1 MLCTNFYNNQN
12 FSMKIFNHTFFY
24 FLILLLLP
32 LHSIFANGKY
42 IPTSKN
48 SDVKNEVRLISSDNN
63 NTVIS
68 VRVAGYSIVE
78 RSVTGENFD
87 AINIEGY
94 TSLGNTGQASL
105 PVMTKMISIPNFKNV
120 SIKILNSSEK
130 NYSVNK
136 IYPSQ
141 EFPLR
146 NSNAEVKD
154 FSYDKNY
161 YTSDKNYPSEIVS
174 IKEIAVMRDHRV
186 AVISINP
193 VRYNPAKNEMT
204 VYDEI
209 EFELVY
215 DGYSNVNNVTNS
227 VYSRSKSFENIYKNT
242 IFNYGSINNDN
253 TFLIAPKMLILTADS
268 LYNSILPF
276 AEWKNQ
282 KGIKTT
288 VTLRSEINANGNP
301 TSTEIKNYLTANY
314 NSADRTEYV
323 LIVGDAR
330 GRNTLTWFNA
340 TGGKSDHPY
349 QCLDGTDILPDIVV
363 GRISV
368 QSVSEL
374 DSALASLM
382 QYEKFPEMDDTDWY
396 KRALVLHS
404 NDGIDPINGQVA
416 KSVFLNEGGFT
427 NVDIAMESTSQN
439 QITSFINGGVSWT
452 WFIGHGNE
460 TSWASPVWNM
470 SNMVNLNYEN
480 RKPTIISIACS
491 NADLDYSETNDC
503 FGEAWIE
510 RSTKNTAI
518 NIAASTELCSFYTSD
533 TIGREMLY
541 GYFRHGIYD
550 FGSMLNFGK
559 IQAYNYFNGSGSVI
573 ATINQFMVLGD
584 PSQEAFSDVP
594 KNISLLRDYSG
605 GQHKFNIKTGS
616 ENYNGALIAIS
627 QNSELKSSGYTDSLG
642 NYSFNSDL
650 INNNLPVNIVVTGKN
665 LNPYFGNMIL
675 TSISSGVE
683 NPNKFSLNQN
693 YPNPFNP
700 YTIISFS
707 IGNNLNL
714 SENVILKVYDILGN
728 ETATLVNER
737 LTSGSY
743 SIEWNAGNFSSGV
756 YFYKLSA
763 GNFSE
768 VKKMTLLK

>member
-1 MLCTNFYNNQN
+1 
-12 FSMKIFNHTFFY
+12 MKYLKHTTL
-24 FLILLLLP
+24 LILGLVMITP
-32 LHSIFANGKY
+32 CGVFANGKY
-42 IPTSKN
+42 ISTSKSPEAN
-48 SDVKNEVRLISSDNN
+48 NEIRLISSDNN
-63 NTVIS
+63 KTVIS
-68 VRVAGYSIVE
+68 VKVAGYTKE
-78 RSVTGENFD
+78 EKQVTGKNFD
-87 AINIEGY
+87 VINIEGY
-94 TSLGNTGQASL
+94 TSIGITGQASL
-105 PVMTKMISIPNFKNV
+105 PVMTKLISIPNFKNV
-120 SIKILNSSEK
+120 SIKILNSTEK
-130 NYSVNK
+130 IYTVNK
-136 IYPSQ
+136 IYPGQ

-146 NSNAEVKD
+146 NSNIEVKE

-161 YTSDKNYPSEIVS
+161 YSTDRNYPSEIVS

-193 VRYNPAKNEMT
+193 VRYNPAKNEIT
-204 VYDEI
+204 VFDEF

-215 DGYSNVNNVTNS
+215 DGYSNVNNITNP

-242 IFNYGSINNDN
+242 IFNYSSINNDN
-253 TFLIAPKMLILTADS
+253 TFLIAPKMLIITADS

-282 KGIKTT
+282 KGIKTNI
-288 VTLRSEINANGNP
+288 VLRSEINANGNP
-301 TSTEIKNYLTANY
+301 TSLEIKNYLTTRY
-314 NSADRTEYV
+314 NSSDRTEYV
-323 LIVGDAR
+323 LLVGDAR
-330 GRNTLTWFNA
+330 GRNTLTWFTA

-363 GRISV
+363 GRLSV
-368 QSVSEL
+368 QTVSEL

-382 QYEKFPEMDDTDWY
+382 QYEKYPEMDDTEWY

-416 KSVFLNEGGFT
+416 RSVFLNEGGFT
-427 NVDIAMESTSQN
+427 NVDIAMESTSQG
-439 QITSFINGGVSWT
+439 QITNFINGGVSWT

-470 SNMVNLNYEN
+470 SNMVNLNYGK

-510 RSTKNTAI
+510 RSSENSAI
-518 NIAASTELCSFYTSD
+518 NIAASTELCAFYTTD

-559 IQAYNYFNGSGSVI
+559 IQAYNYFNGNGTVTE
-573 ATINQFMVLGD
+573 TINQYMVLGD

-594 KNISLLRDYSG
+594 KNIAMLRDYSG
-605 GQHKFNIKTGS
+605 GQHKFNIKTGT
-616 ENYNGALIAIS
+616 ENYIGALVAIS
-627 QNSELKSSGYTDSLG
+627 QDNDLKTSGYTDSLG
-642 NYSFNSDL
+642 NYTFNSNL
-650 INNNLPVNIVVTGKN
+650 INGSLPVNIVVTGKN

-675 TSISSGVE
+675 TSISSGLEV
-683 NPNKFSLNQN
+683 PNKYSLDQN

-700 YTIISFS
+700 NTVISFS
-707 IGNNLNL
+707 IGDNLNL
-714 SENVILKVYDILGN
+714 SENVILKVYDVLGN

-737 LTSGSY
+737 LASGSY
-743 SIEWNAGNFSSGV
+743 SIEWNAYNYSSGV

-763 GNFSE
+763 GNFTE